1 MIDWSR
7 LVNLQEY
14 TPLELF
20 LFGGGCYLWV
30 LVYGIYVK
38 EIHRQ
43 RFVEMPVFA
52 ACGNIGW
59 EFVWGFLAVTN
70 MGPLLQWCY
79 RIWFFF
85 DLVIFA
91 SVLRYG
97 AQQVLTP
104 AIRKGFRPLAVFTAL
119 AWGAA
124 FFTLIRAGLDTPI
137 GANSAYILNLTISVL
152 YLFLLL
158 QQTDVGRLS
167 LPVAWLKMIGTGMNT
182 VFMNIYAGYADNY
195 FLRFLA
201 ILTTALDCVYLYLL
215 WRARSESSAAAS
227 SRSAVPSPS
236 ANPA

>member
-1 MIDWSR
+1 MMDCSN
-7 LVNLQEY
+7 VVLQTYKPIEWA
-14 TPLELF
+14 

-30 LVYGIYVK
+30 LVYAIYVW
-38 EIHRQ
+38 EIRRK

-59 EFVWGFLAVTN
+59 EFVWGFLACTD

-85 DLVIFA
+85 DLFIFW

-97 AQQVLTP
+97 GQQVMTP
-104 AIRKGFRPLAVFTAL
+104 AIRKSFRPLAVVTAL
-119 AWGAA
+119 VWGAS
-124 FFTLIRAGLDTPI
+124 FFAMIQANLDTPI

-152 YLFLLL
+152 YIFLLL
-158 QQTDVGRLS
+158 QSDASRFS
-167 LPVAWLKMIGTGMNT
+167 MPVAWLKMIGTGMNT

-201 ILTTALDCVYLYLL
+201 ILTTTLDCVYIYLL
-215 WRARSESSAAAS
+215 WRARSQSSAAAS